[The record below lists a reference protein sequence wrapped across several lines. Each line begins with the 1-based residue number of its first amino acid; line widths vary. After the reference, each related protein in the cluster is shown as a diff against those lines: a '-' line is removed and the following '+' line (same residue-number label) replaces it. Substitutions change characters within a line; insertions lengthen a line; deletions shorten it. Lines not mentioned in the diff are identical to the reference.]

1 MNCKIGTILKLKK
14 SLEKV
19 SIYVFGGNDNQS
31 DISDNSSGFV
41 NNHTFLNL
49 GMISLTE

>member
-19 SIYVFGGNDNQS
+19 IYVFGGKDNQS
-31 DISDNSSGFV
+31 DNSDNSSGFV

>member
-19 SIYVFGGNDNQS
+19 IYVFGGK
-31 DISDNSSGFV
+31 DIQSDNSSGFV